1 MDLDSSL
8 IEDGL
13 PVLQLRKWSPSEFPY
28 NPSSF
33 REGFI
38 SPTRRSLLLLSY
50 DSEALWF
57 PLVKGDFITYSTL
70 VLKAHPFTIF
80 SE

>member
-1 MDLDSSL
+1 MDLDSPP
-8 IEDGL
+8 IEDSL

-38 SPTRRSLLLLSY
+38 SPTRRSLLLLTY

-57 PLVKGDFITYSTL
+57 PLVKGNFIIMTYSML
-70 VLKAHPFTIF
+70 VLKA
-80 SE
+80 